1 MELTQENLQKLKD
14 ETIEKR
20 EAIESFI
27 ICNDNEFEARA
38 TTTFNYGDGTVKV
51 CHKKYNWIEFLDIRI
66 DTIKNEVD
74 FSHGSGGW
82 NDGISAEERINATL
96 KMFNM
101 AKNAIDNKEELLSL
115 VRDYMKS
122 YTVFMEAVKANT
134 EKLQTEE
141 LEKAKQELLKTHK
154 EVDVDE
160 VMQKIEDGEIV
171 EVTRL
176 YYDDFKK
183 AVRQSV
189 NKFYFEQMKRKAY
202 KMNGEPTNKDF
213 IHSYLLN
220 TQNLFIS
227 L

>member
-38 TTTFNYGDGTVKV
+38 TTFNYGDGTVKV
-51 CHKKYNWIEFLDIRI
+51 RHKEYNWIEFLDIHI

-82 NDGISAEERINATL
+82 NDGISAEDRIKATL
-96 KMFNM
+96 KMFEM
-101 AKNAIDNKEELLSL
+101 AKNAIDNKEELLNL
-115 VRDYMKS
+115 VRDYKKS

-141 LEKAKQELLKTHK
+141 LEKAKQELLKTYK
-154 EVDVDE
+154 EIDVDE

-171 EVTRL
+171 EVTKL
-176 YYDDFKK
+176 YYDDSKK
-183 AVRQSV
+183 TVCQSV

-202 KMNGEPTNKDF
+202 RMNDESTNKDF
-213 IHSYLLN
+213 IRSYLLN
-220 TQNLFIS
+220 TINLFMP